1 MNRRDFLVCT
11 ALGGAG
17 IISPAISGSVWAG
30 RLRRPLGLCLDMLKR
45 EIQRNHWD
53 TLELL
58 QKLGFS
64 ELEFS
69 ETLDMAP
76 VDFRLALKDFKL
88 SPVAGGGSMRAF
100 QNQFGH
106 LVDQAHFFGRSYLV
120 CYWPWPDE
128 AEDHIA
134 DQYYAAAEVFNRF
147 GARCRSEGLRFAFL
161 AGQQEYRFLDPAVRG
176 IDILLNNTD
185 PDLVA
190 CYLHLYWTGWAGVDP
205 VAYFRRYPRRFE
217 LCRLVDLGS
226 SADRPPVAL
235 GDGII
240 DFRSVLE
247 SAQQAGIR
255 HYFVDQD
262 NAGDPVRSLKKAAAH
277 LRDLKF

>member
-1 MNRRDFLVCT
+1 MNRRDFLVQ
-11 ALGGAG
+11 AAIGGAG
-17 IISPAISGSVWAG
+17 MVSPVLAGSLRAN
-30 RLRRPLGLCLDMLKR
+30 RLRRPLGLCLDMLRR
-45 EIQRNHWD
+45 EIQHNHWD
-53 TLELL
+53 TLEVL

-76 VDFRLALKDFKL
+76 VDFRLALRDFKL
-88 SPVAGGGSMRAF
+88 APVAGGGTMRAF

-120 CYWPWPDE
+120 CYWPWPDD
-128 AEDHIA
+128 AEDPDA
-134 DQYYAAAEVFNRF
+134 DQYYAAAGIFNRF

-185 PDLVA
+185 PGLVA
-190 CYLHLYWTGWAGVDP
+190 CYLQLYWSVWAGVDP
-205 VAYFRRYPRRFE
+205 VAYFRRYPGRFE

-226 SADRPPVAL
+226 SPDRSPVAL
-235 GDGII
+235 GDGVI
-240 DFRSVLE
+240 DFRSIL
-247 SAQQAGIR
+247 QHGQHAGIR

-262 NAGDPVRSLKKAAAH
+262 NAGDPVRTLKKAAAH
-277 LRDLKF
+277 LHNLKF